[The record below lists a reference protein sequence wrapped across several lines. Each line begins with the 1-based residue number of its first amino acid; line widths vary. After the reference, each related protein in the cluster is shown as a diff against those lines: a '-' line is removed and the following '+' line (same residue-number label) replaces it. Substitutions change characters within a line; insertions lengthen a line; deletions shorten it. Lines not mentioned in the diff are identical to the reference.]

1 MFEAVL
7 ELHQV
12 GQIIHRDIKPENFMI
27 NKGKTFIIDFGL
39 ATELYVD
46 GKHIPV
52 EKNLAL
58 QGTLRY
64 ASLWTHEGIVQSR
77 RDDI

>member
-1 MFEAVL
+1 
-7 ELHQV
+7 
-12 GQIIHRDIKPENFMI
+12 MI